1 MRQSRLFEL
10 LRTFS
15 KEERLRLRLFAASPY
30 FSRGEWAGQLSALLE
45 FCLASLDND
54 SGSVP
59 ERAEAYA
66 ALFPGEASVAGK
78 LEKRMSALYGLAQ
91 QFLITELYFLP
102 ENEPDHQ
109 MALAQELQ
117 KRGLNTR
124 SRAALKAARQLL
136 EHAVQHDS
144 VYYAKQLK
152 LAGQETTQAFITPSK
167 SGKIPLNRN
176 FETLFL
182 FYHTVKQDLALSF
195 QSLVSR
201 YAYQPSALTLRILNE
216 EPLPPEFLDSNPFLY
231 FSSFYLALLNR
242 AEPDMDNF
250 NRFIRELRQQEGL
263 LSTYDVQNCWT
274 IARNLLI
281 IWWNS
286 SKKKEIA
293 QLYLDI
299 SLENASRGYLSYH
312 GKIHPYSLES
322 VCRMALESGRF
333 DIAYGFVREQ
343 RGKISGETEDEP
355 YFRHNMTRY
364 YLHTGDFEKALDE
377 LPHSIPDNS
386 VQLNSKILEIQI
398 LYELDSEL
406 LPYRMDAL
414 RIFLNRSGPRIHSPQ
429 RLKMVRDFL
438 NFLAQIRRCPP
449 GNARRAETIAARIKS
464 IPPVTEYY
472 WLLDKVAEQGRQ
484 P

>member
-15 KEERLRLRLFAASPY
+15 PEERQRLRLFAASPY
-30 FSRGEWAGQLSALLE
+30 FSRGEWAGQLSALLD
-45 FCLASLDND
+45 FCLTSLDND
-54 SGSVP
+54 SGS

-66 ALFPGEASVAGK
+66 ALFPGEAPVSGK

-91 QFLITELYFLP
+91 QFLIVERCFLP
-102 ENEPDHQ
+102 ENEPDRQ
-109 MALAQELQ
+109 VALAQEFQ
-117 KRGLNTR
+117 KRGLMTR
-124 SRAALKAARQLL
+124 SRAALKTARYLL

-144 VYYAKQLK
+144 AYFAKQLK
-152 LAGQETTQAFITPSK
+152 LADQETNQAIVMTSK
-167 SGKIPLNRN
+167 LDKVPLNRH

-182 FYHTVKQDLALSF
+182 FYHTVKQDLALSY
-195 QSLVSR
+195 QSLASR
-201 YAYQPSALTLRILNE
+201 YAYQPSALMLRILNE
-216 EPLPPEFLDSNPFLY
+216 EPLPPEFLDSNPILY
-231 FSSFYLALLNR
+231 FSSFYLALYNR

-250 NRFIRELRQQEGL
+250 NRFIRELRQQEHF
-263 LSTYDVQNCWT
+263 LSTYDVQNCWAT
-274 IARNLLI
+274 ARNTLI

-286 SKKKEIA
+286 SKNKEVA

-299 SLENASRGYLSYH
+299 ALDNASRGYLNYH

-322 VCRMALESGRF
+322 VCRMAFELGRF
-333 DIAYGFVREQ
+333 EVAYRFLLEH
-343 RGKISGETEDEP
+343 RGKISGETEDEA
-355 YFRHNMTRY
+355 YFRHIMARY
-364 YLHTGDFEKALDE
+364 YLYTGDFEKALDE

-386 VQLNSKILEIQI
+386 VQLNSKILEIQ
-398 LYELDSEL
+398 LLHELDSEL

-429 RLKMVRDFL
+429 RLKMIRDFL

-449 GNARRAETIAARIKS
+449 GNVRRAETIAARIKS

-472 WLLDKVAEQGRQ
+472 WLLDKLAGRGRHT
-484 P
+484 